1 MINSIFDMGI
11 IMLEIV
17 TGTPTWVF
25 VLLAVVTGYCL
36 TFCFEKV
43 VSIKLLLLIPLCFMI
58 FSFVSLLQ
66 QGDILASSLTWVI
79 GCVIGG
85 GVANKIFGPRVY
97 RLGRKEGTITVP
109 GTYSIIIIFLIYFP
123 LRYYIGY
130 SQATSSTHHLSAAL
144 IMLLAVSSGS
154 VVGFFTLRSYIIY
167 QRYKQLSVE
176 KNRVAW

>member
-1 MINSIFDMGI
+1 
-11 IMLEIV
+11 
-17 TGTPTWVF
+17 
-25 VLLAVVTGYCL
+25 
-36 TFCFEKV
+36 
-43 VSIKLLLLIPLCFMI
+43 
-58 FSFVSLLQ
+58 
-66 QGDILASSLTWVI
+66 
-79 GCVIGG
+79 
-85 GVANKIFGPRVY
+85 
-97 RLGRKEGTITVP
+97 
-109 GTYSIIIIFLIYFP
+109 LIYFP